1 MGGLNLT
8 KKKKI
13 RILHPLSMKFNLK
26 PWKPLGKEIIIA
38 ASDKDHIKDMKRLN
52 HVHASL
58 NTPKKKDERRDKLLW
73 R

>member
-1 MGGLNLT
+1 
-8 KKKKI
+8 
-13 RILHPLSMKFNLK
+13 MKFNLK